1 MGGLF
6 TALNAGKTSLSV
18 NQKSIEIIGNNI
30 SNVNTEGYSRQSAEL
45 TPYPSMN
52 FGGFFIGQG
61 VLVSDVSRDH
71 DVFVTN
77 MLQEKSIEF
86 GLQDG
91 QTRALSELERVF
103 PIGEENL
110 STEVNR
116 FFDSWQEL
124 SANPSGLVERDIVIQ
139 RGELLAKKFNTTTDD
154 LNTIKEN
161 INDSIISKID
171 SVNSQI
177 QEIADLNERIFTIEI
192 QGQTANSARDRR
204 DMLAK
209 ELASSLGV
217 QTYYDSK
224 GMMAV
229 QLPGGLPLVQG
240 LIPMELEGVQNG
252 SDLDLVLH
260 TGGVTRTIGLNNL
273 GGEFEGLVGIRD
285 VFIPSVQ
292 DDLDRLAYEIIE
304 SVNLAHGGNPTL
316 ANPGGGPGGSGLDS
330 STGIDFFTP
339 ANPLP
344 PPPASDPWKD
354 AARNMSVA
362 ITDSYQVAAAQVPVP
377 PATVAPGDNR
387 NALIISN
394 IGENYLIDG
403 IDNFGAYYGKLTARI
418 GIESSQNQ
426 LALGGAEDAMIQ
438 LQNLRD
444 GLAGVSLDEEMINL
458 IQYQRGFES
467 SAKFLTTIDEM
478 MGALIELRR

>member
-1 MGGLF
+1 MAGLL
-6 TALNAGKTSLSV
+6 TSLNAGKTALSV

-30 SNVNTEGYSRQSAEL
+30 SNVNTEGYSRQNADLS
-45 TPYPSMN
+45 PYPSMN
-52 FGGFFIGQG
+52 FGGFFVGQG
-61 VLVSDVSRDH
+61 VVVSNVSRDH

-77 MLQEKSIEF
+77 MLQEKSIEY
-86 GLQDG
+86 GLQEG
-91 QTRALSELERVF
+91 QTRALAELERIF
-103 PIGEENL
+103 NISEENI
-110 STEVNR
+110 STEINR

-139 RGELLAKKFNTTTDD
+139 RGELLAEKFN
-154 LNTIKEN
+154 NTINDLTQVEDN
-161 INDSIISKID
+161 INDSLLSKID
-171 SVNSQI
+171 GVNSRI
-177 QEIADLNERIFTIEI
+177 TEIAELNQRIFTIEI
-192 QGQTANSARDRR
+192 HGQTANSARDRR

-209 ELASSLGV
+209 ELSSSLGV

-240 LIPMELEGVQNG
+240 NMAMEIEGVQNG

-260 TGGVTRTIGLNNL
+260 AGGVTRSIGLNNL
-273 GGEFEGLVGIRD
+273 GGEFEGLVHIRD
-285 VFIPSVQ
+285 RFIPSIRN
-292 DDLDRLAYEIIE
+292 DLDRLAYEVTE
-304 SVNLAHGGNPTL
+304 SVNTAHAAG
-316 ANPGGGPGGSGLDS
+316 AGLDS
-330 STGIDFFTP
+330 VTGRDFFSAP
-339 ANPLP
+339 NPLP

-354 AARNMSVA
+354 AARNISVV
-362 ITDSYQVAAAQVPVP
+362 ISDSNHVAAAEAPSP

-387 NALIISN
+387 NALVMSN
-394 IGENYLIDG
+394 IGEDFLIDG
-403 IDNFGAYYGKLTARI
+403 VDNFGAYYGKLTAKI

-458 IQYQRGFES
+458 IQYQRGFEA
-467 SAKFLTTIDEM
+467 SAKFLATIDEM
-478 MGALIELRR
+478 MGSLLNLKR

>member
-1 MGGLF
+1 MGGLL
-6 TALNAGKTSLSV
+6 TSLNAGKTALEV

-52 FGGFFIGQG
+52 FGGFFVGQG
-61 VLVSDVSRDH
+61 VIVSDVSRDH

-91 QTRALSELERVF
+91 QTRALSELERIF
-103 PIGEENL
+103 NISEENI

-139 RGELLAKKFNTTTDD
+139 RGELLSEKFNLTIND
-154 LNTIKEN
+154 LNKVKDN
-161 INDSIISKID
+161 INDSLISKID
-171 SVNSQI
+171 GVNSRI
-177 QEIADLNERIFTIEI
+177 TEIAELNERIFTIEI

-204 DMLAK
+204 DTLAK
-209 ELASSLGV
+209 ELASSVGA

-240 LIPMELEGVQNG
+240 NMAMEIEGVQSG

-260 TGGVTRTIGLNNL
+260 TGGVTRPIGLNNL
-273 GGEFEGLVGIRD
+273 GGEFEGLVHIRD
-285 VFIPSVQ
+285 QFIPSIK
-292 DDLDRLAYEIIE
+292 DDLDRLAYEITE
-304 SVNLAHGGNPTL
+304 SVNTAHAAG
-316 ANPGGGPGGSGLDS
+316 AGLDS
-330 STGIDFFTP
+330 ITGRDFFSP
-339 ANPLP
+339 PNPIP
-344 PPPASDPWKD
+344 PPPASDPWLD
-354 AARNMSVA
+354 AARNMSVV
-362 ITDSYQVAAAQVPVP
+362 ITDSNHVAAAEAPTP

-387 NALIISN
+387 NALLLSN
-394 IGENYLIDG
+394 IGEDFLIDG

-418 GIESSQNQ
+418 GLESNQNQ

-458 IQYQRGFES
+458 IQFQRGFES
-467 SAKFLTTIDEM
+467 SAKFLATIDEM
-478 MGALIELRR
+478 MGSLMNLKR

>member
-1 MGGLF
+1 MGGLL

-45 TPYPSMN
+45 DPYPSMN
-52 FGGFFIGQG
+52 FGGFFVGQG
-61 VLVSDVSRDH
+61 VVVTNVRRDH

-77 MLQEKSIEF
+77 MLQESSIEF

-103 PIGEENL
+103 PIGEENI

-139 RGELLAKKFNTTTDD
+139 RGELLSEKFNSTTDD
-154 LNTIKEN
+154 LNKVKEN

-171 SVNSQI
+171 DVNSQI
-177 QEIADLNERIFTIEI
+177 KELAQLNDRIFTIEI
-192 QGQTANSARDRR
+192 QGQMANSARDRR

-209 ELASSLGV
+209 ELSTSLGA
-217 QTYYDSK
+217 QTYYDTK
-224 GMMAV
+224 GNMNV

-240 LIPMELEGVQNG
+240 NMAMQIEGVQNG
-252 SDLDLVLH
+252 SELDLVLH
-260 TGGVTRTIGLNNL
+260 AGGVTRPIGLNNL

-285 VFIPSVQ
+285 EFIPSLQ

-316 ANPGGGPGGSGLDS
+316 KYPLGGPGGSGLDS
-330 STGIDFFTP
+330 STGVDFFTP

-344 PPPASDPWKD
+344 APPLSDPWKD
-354 AARNMSVA
+354 AARNMSVS
-362 ITDSYQVAAAQVPVP
+362 ITDSRQVAAAEVPVP
-377 PATVAPGDNR
+377 PDTVQPGDNR

-394 IGENYLIDG
+394 LGEDFLIDG
-403 IDNFGAYYGKLTARI
+403 IDNFGAYYGKMTAQV
-418 GIESSQNQ
+418 GIESNQNK
-426 LALGGAEDAMIQ
+426 LALGGAEDAMVQ

-444 GLAGVSLDEEMINL
+444 GLSGVSLDEEMINL

-467 SAKFLTTIDEM
+467 SAKFLSTIDEM
-478 MGALIELRR
+478 MGSLLDLKR

>member
-1 MGGLF
+1 MAGLF
-6 TALNAGKTSLSV
+6 TALNAGKTALSV

-30 SNVNTEGYSRQSAEL
+30 SNVNTEGYSRQTADLS
-45 TPYPSMN
+45 PYPSMHFGN
-52 FGGFFIGQG
+52 FFVGQG
-61 VLVSDVSRDH
+61 VVVSNVSRDH

-86 GLQDG
+86 GLQEG
-91 QTRALSELERVF
+91 QTRALAELERIF
-103 PIGEENL
+103 NISEENI
-110 STEVNR
+110 STEINR

-139 RGELLAKKFNTTTDD
+139 RGELLAEKFN
-154 LNTIKEN
+154 NTINDLTQVEDN
-161 INDSIISKID
+161 INDSLLSKID
-171 SVNSQI
+171 SVNSRI
-177 QEIADLNERIFTIEI
+177 TEIAELNQRIFTIEI
-192 QGQTANSARDRR
+192 HGQTANSARDRR

-209 ELASSLGV
+209 ELSSSLGV

-240 LIPMELEGVQNG
+240 NMAMEIEGVQNG

-260 TGGVTRTIGLNNL
+260 AGGVTRSIGLNNL
-273 GGEFEGLVGIRD
+273 GGEFEGLVHIRD
-285 VFIPSVQ
+285 QFIPSIR
-292 DDLDRLAYEIIE
+292 DDLDRLAYEVTE
-304 SVNLAHGGNPTL
+304 SVNTAHAAG
-316 ANPGGGPGGSGLDS
+316 AGLDS
-330 STGIDFFTP
+330 VTGRDFFSAP
-339 ANPLP
+339 NPLP

-354 AARNMSVA
+354 AARNISVV
-362 ITDSYQVAAAQVPVP
+362 ISDSNHVAAAEAPAP

-387 NALIISN
+387 NALVMSN
-394 IGENYLIDG
+394 IGEDFLIDG
-403 IDNFGAYYGKLTARI
+403 VDNFGAYYGKLTAKI

-458 IQYQRGFES
+458 IQYQRGFEA
-467 SAKFLTTIDEM
+467 SAKFLATIDEM
-478 MGALIELRR
+478 MGSLLDLKR